1 MSVLKTKRHARKA
14 LLSQYFFMGFIFA
27 TLFSRFPSVQEH
39 YGLSISEL
47 SMMPFF
53 MSIGSLL
60 MMPFC
65 GHLAAKYG
73 SKKLSAM
80 GYVYM
85 TLFSLLLL
93 MPSKFLIY
101 PFCMVYGIFVSLTDI
116 SINANSIIVEKA
128 YKRPIIGLFHAFFY
142 VGVGA
147 GAILSIICL
156 TIGIHVVAHFAF
168 VSLLSV
174 IQFYFVRTFFLKETP
189 SKDCVPHKFKL
200 LLPKG
205 TLLLLSFIALCG
217 RIIEGSVSDWS
228 TYYMKEIITLEEN
241 IAPVGLLIY
250 ASFISF
256 GRFFGDAIRKRFS
269 GQTILLGCSFL
280 AMLGLGIMIMKTD
293 LYYAVTGLFVSGLGL
308 SCLVPII
315 YSLAGNTQDVSPGT
329 GIAMVNTISGTGFL
343 FGPFVIGMIGEKYD
357 MHVSFIYIFAL
368 SVILFILSSIFWKK
382 KGL

>member
-1 MSVLKTKRHARKA
+1 MTISKTKRHARKA

-39 YGLSISEL
+39 YGLSIAEL
-47 SMMPFF
+47 SMMPFC

-85 TLFSLLLL
+85 ALFALLML
-93 MPSKFLIY
+93 MPSNFLIY
-101 PFCMVYGIFVSLTDI
+101 PFCMIYGVFVSLTDI
-116 SINANSIIVEKA
+116 AINANSIIVEKA
-128 YKRPIIGLFHAFFY
+128 YKRPIIGLFHALFY
-142 VGVGA
+142 VGA
-147 GAILSIICL
+147 GAGAVLSIACL
-156 TIGIHVVAHFAF
+156 TFGVSVVVHFLM
-168 VSLLSV
+168 VSV
-174 IQFYFVRTFFLKETP
+174 ISLVQFYFVRTFFLKETP
-189 SKDCVPHKFKL
+189 SQEDRPQKFKL

-205 TLLLLSFIALCG
+205 ILLLIAFIALCG

-228 TYYMKEIITLEEN
+228 TVYMKEIITLEEN
-241 IAPVGLLIY
+241 VAPIGLLIY
-250 ASFISF
+250 ASFIAF

-269 GQTILLGCSFL
+269 EPSILLGCSFL
-280 AMLGLGIMIMKTD
+280 AMLGLGVMIMKTD
-293 LYYAVTGLFVSGLGL
+293 LYFAVAGLFISGLGL

-315 YSLAGNTQDVSPGT
+315 YSLAGNNGEVSPGT

-343 FGPFVIGMIGEKYD
+343 FGPFVIGMIAEKYD
-357 MHVSFIYIFAL
+357 MHISFIYIFAL
-368 SVILFILSSIFWKK
+368 AVILFVLSAIFWKK
-382 KGL
+382 S

>member
-1 MSVLKTKRHARKA
+1 MTVSKTKRHAREA

-47 SMMPFF
+47 STIPFC

-65 GHLAAKYG
+65 GYLAGKFG

-85 TLFSLLLL
+85 SLFALL
-93 MPSKFLIY
+93 MLLPTNALIY
-101 PFCMVYGIFVSLTDI
+101 PFCMLYGVFVSLTDI
-116 SINANSIIVEKA
+116 AINANSIIVEKA
-128 YKRPIIGLFHAFFY
+128 YKRPIIGLFHALFY

-156 TIGIHVVAHFAF
+156 TLNVNVAAHFMM
-168 VSLLSV
+168 VSAISL
-174 IQFYFVRTFFLKETP
+174 IQFYIVRTYFLKETP
-189 SKDCVPHKFKL
+189 SKKNVPQGFKL

-205 TLLLLSFIALCG
+205 VLLLIAFIALCG

-228 TYYMKEIITLEEN
+228 TVYMKEIVSLEEN

-250 ASFISF
+250 ASFIAF
-256 GRFFGDAIRKRFS
+256 GRFFGDSIRKRFS
-269 GQTILLGCSFL
+269 EPTILLGCSFL
-280 AMLGLGIMIMKTD
+280 AMLGLGVMIMKTD
-293 LYYAVTGLFVSGLGL
+293 IYFAVTGLFISGLGL

-315 YSLAGNTQDVSPGT
+315 YSLAGNRKDVSPGT

-343 FGPFVIGMIGEKYD
+343 FGPFVIGMIAEKYN
-357 MHVSFIYIFAL
+357 MHVSFIYIFVL
-368 SVILFILSSIFWKK
+368 SAILFTLSCVLWKK
-382 KGL
+382 GK